1 MEQLSHPVFII
12 SAPSGSG
19 KTTMVRELLSKYDCF
34 AFSVSATT
42 RKPRGKEREGIDYH
56 FLSEAEFQQKIKED
70 AFIEWEE
77 VYPGRFYGTL
87 KSEVERICSAGN
99 YPIFDVDV
107 VGGLNI
113 KQQYGERACAIFIK
127 APTLAILAQRLNSR
141 GTDDDSAIKE
151 RVTKAEEE
159 MEYADQFDYVII
171 NDVLEKSTAEL
182 FAIVEQKISAFQSQE
197 QG

>member
-19 KTTMVRELLSKYDCF
+19 KTTMVRRLLSEYDCF

-42 RKPRGKEREGIDYH
+42 REPRGKEQDGIDYH
-56 FLSEAEFQQKIKED
+56 FLSQAEFQQKIEED

-87 KSEVERICSAGN
+87 KSEVERICSADN

-113 KQQYGERACAIFIK
+113 KRQYGERACAIFIK
-127 APTLAILAQRLNSR
+127 APTLAILAARLYAR
-141 GTDDDSAIKE
+141 GTDDESAIQE
-151 RVTKAEEE
+151 RVDKAAEE
-159 MEYADQFDYVII
+159 MEYADQFDFLIV
-171 NDVLEKSTAEL
+171 NDVLDTSTAEL
-182 FAIVEQKISAFQSQE
+182 FTIVEQKISAFQSHK
-197 QG
+197 